1 MPYLSERVA
10 NPWSTLRGLG
20 RRVVLGAVLVVL
32 LVVGG
37 TAFRVWQ
44 VARVNDD
51 RSADAV
57 LVLGA
62 AQYNGRPSAVLEAR
76 LAHAQRLYQQG
87 VAHYVIT
94 VGGRRV
100 GDNYTEADSGQRWLT
115 AHGVPSD
122 RIVTVEE
129 GSDTLGS
136 LRAAAVVARQH
147 GWSSAVIVSDPW
159 HSLRARTMARDA
171 GFAAWASP
179 THIGPIVQ
187 TRQTQ
192 VQYITRET
200 GALLYYRLTHAPA
213 SSMLG

>member
-1 MPYLSERVA
+1 MPYLSQRVA
-10 NPWSTLRGLG
+10 NPWSTLRRLA
-20 RRVVLGAVLVVL
+20 RRVVLGAVLAVF

-51 RSADAV
+51 RPADAV

-62 AQYNGRPSAVLEAR
+62 AQYNGIPSAVLEAR
-76 LAHAQRLYQQG
+76 LAHAQRLYQRG
-87 VAHYVIT
+87 VAHYVMT

-115 AHGVPSD
+115 AHGVPSG

-159 HSLRARTMARDA
+159 HSLRARTMAHDA

-179 THIGPIVQ
+179 TRTGPIVQ
-187 TRQTQ
+187 TRETQ
-192 VQYITRET
+192 IQYITRET